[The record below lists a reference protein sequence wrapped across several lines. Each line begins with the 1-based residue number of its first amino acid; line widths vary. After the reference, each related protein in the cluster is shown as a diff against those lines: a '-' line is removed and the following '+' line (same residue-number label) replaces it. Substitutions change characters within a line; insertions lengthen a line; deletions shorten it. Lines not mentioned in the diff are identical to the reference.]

1 MGFHREF
8 GTKLRRTRQEK
19 RMSQDDLADLSG
31 LHRTVISKHEL
42 GKTDVML
49 SSIYKLAGA
58 LGVSV
63 SELCSEIRAPQ
74 RVERE

>member
-1 MGFHREF
+1 
-8 GTKLRRTRQEK
+8 
-19 RMSQDDLADLSG
+19 MSQDDLADRSG
-31 LHRTVISKHEL
+31 LHRTVISNHEL
-42 GKTDVML
+42 GKTDVKL

-63 SELCSEIRAPQ
+63 SELCSEISLPQ